1 MNFETI
7 MLIAAVTA
15 FSLFFTYVVYQ
26 ATRRMMDDMIERIS
40 TVNNRIDSVDRD
52 NEHKLEQKFEDVYRS
67 IDSMY
72 RETEKCSNRQAL
84 IQEIENCTDK
94 KNIRAIVEKYI

>member
-7 MLIAAVTA
+7 VLISVLTG

-26 ATRRMMDDMIERIS
+26 ATRRVTDDMIERIS
-40 TVNNRIDSVDRD
+40 NVNNRIDAVDRD
-52 NEHKLEQKFEDVYRS
+52 NDHKLEQKLEDVYRS

-84 IQEIENCTDK
+84 IQEIEACTDK
-94 KNIRAIVEKYI
+94 KNIRAIIEKYI

>member
-7 MLIAAVTA
+7 VLISVLTA
-15 FSLFFTYVVYQ
+15 LSLFFTYLVYQ
-26 ATRRMMDDMIERIS
+26 ATRRVTDDMIERIS
-40 TVNNRIDSVDRD
+40 NVNNRIDAVDRD
-52 NEHKLEQKFEDVYRS
+52 NDHKLEQKLEDVYRS

-72 RETEKCSNRQAL
+72 RESEKCSNRQAL
-84 IQEIENCTDK
+84 IQEIEACTDK